1 MAKLIDIFNKSISK
15 VRGFYPFSIKRFSF
29 KGDPD
34 HVTFWRKVHKGRWEP
49 FTFEVLEHYLQK
61 NSVFLDIGAWIGVV
75 SLYAAKLCNKVYAI
89 EPDFVAFRYLSWNI
103 ELNKAFNIIPLQFAL
118 SSKDK
123 SLISMSVFN
132 EKPGSSETSFIRK
145 AKIDTL
151 SIQVLSLSWETLIN
165 LIHPDSNKISLIK
178 MDIEG
183 AEFEIIP
190 SMLDFLREFRVSL
203 YVSFHATFL
212 DDTKRK
218 SEIEYILSL
227 LSFYP
232 KIYSKGFKLINI
244 NKIKQEIFEENR
256 AYLFSFFN
264 F

>member
-15 VRGFYPFSIKRFSF
+15 VRGFYSFSIKRFSF

-49 FTFEVLEHYLQK
+49 FTFEMLEHYLQK

-183 AEFEIIP
+183 
-190 SMLDFLREFRVSL
+190 

-212 DDTKRK
+212 DNTKRK

-256 AYLFSFFN
+256 AYLFSFF
-264 F
+264 